1 MLILGA
7 TMLLYPDLNL
17 VSEIIAVNFVTV
29 FCFKVPV
36 SDEVFIT
43 KYWWLTTSLVLQS
56 LKAFGVTNG

>member
-7 TMLLYPDLNL
+7 TLLLYPDLNL

-36 SDEVFIT
+36 RDKVFIT
-43 KYWWLTTSLVLQS
+43 NI
-56 LKAFGVTNG
+56 GG